1 MLDAG
6 RIVRFAAIGWLL
18 FEFVPGHPPEGA
30 TGRTAT
36 LSGRVVDHRGQP
48 LPGARVILAG
58 DGVGRIS
65 VTSGA
70 HGEYRFPALR
80 PFHLYNMTAELSGY
94 RTVTYDGMRLEA
106 GRTRTME
113 FRLKRPADRDI
124 VALVGRDPFPYEG
137 LVGGFTRRIG
147 VPVRVIDLDEESDPA
162 EAVRRVR
169 AERPN
174 LILGAGLRAARLIR
188 REIPDI
194 PSILTLVTDPRRYDL
209 ETATLC
215 FLGSNPS
222 APDLVQRL
230 ASLMPGAR
238 RFGLAYSADTSSLLA
253 RDVRAMAESR
263 EIQIVLRPARRARDL
278 KEGLDT
284 LLGRIDALVVLYDE
298 LTATPEAL
306 DHLAG
311 WSLRHRVPLVAPGPE
326 WVRRGALFSHGAP
339 LDRIG
344 EEAAGLAAQIL
355 FQGRQPAD
363 FKIRAPRDHF
373 LAVNRETA
381 AMMNVDIPPDLQIH
395 EVF

>member
-1 MLDAG
+1 MSEIV

-18 FEFVPGHPPEGA
+18 FAIAPGRGPEGA
-30 TGRTAT
+30 TGHTAT
-36 LSGRVVDHRGQP
+36 LSGRVVDPRGQP

-65 VTSGA
+65 VASGA

-80 PFHLYNMTAELSGY
+80 PFHLYNLTAELSGY
-94 RTVTYDGMRLEA
+94 RTITYDGMRLEA
-106 GRTRTME
+106 GRTRTIE

-147 VPVRVIDLDEESDPA
+147 VPVRVIDLDEEADPA

-188 REIPDI
+188 REIRDI

-209 ETATLC
+209 ETETLC

-230 ASLMPGAR
+230 AAMMPGVR
-238 RFGLAYSADTSSLLA
+238 RFGLVYSADTSSLLA
-253 RDVRAMAESR
+253 RDVRAAAEGR
-263 EIQIVLRPARRARDL
+263 ELAVVLRPGRRAGDF
-278 KEGLDT
+278 KGALDT

-306 DHLAG
+306 DLLAG
-311 WSLRHRVPLVAPGPE
+311 WSLRHHVPLVAPGPE

-344 EEAAGLAAQIL
+344 EEASGLAAQIL

-363 FKIRAPRDHF
+363 FRISAPRGHF
-373 LAVNRETA
+373 LAVNRGTA
-381 AMMNVDIPPDLQIH
+381 VLMNVDIPPDLQIH